1 MLAKLFHLVT
11 TALLATATSAEIVSN
26 RETKLAGGTFRY
38 FYDDSFSGTPGSSP
52 CDSVVIS
59 IVGTAMTI
67 GAYEE
72 LATSIVTGRG
82 TVAIIMDNN
91 PHNIQKQN
99 GGKAAKVANAIVE
112 HLSKHV
118 PICDR
123 PPSKG
128 ILFGGHSAGGGGAV
142 IAIQKNL
149 LEFKLAGFI
158 GMSPYGFPI
167 QKEKKAPGI
176 DVPALL
182 WDFSLMS
189 CGVCPSSAA
198 EAAYKLSEGFPR
210 VFYQVQTNNTID
222 FIFGGDHCS
231 YTDKGCFRMCGGGKR
246 KNWIHK
252 DIGETI
258 HVFFAATQSGNFEKS
273 QFDIVRDDVVLY
285 TGKEEVVK
293 PAKKEAWF
301 IRPFVNLV
309 CLVPT

>member
-128 ILFGGHSAGGGGAV
+128 ILFGGHSAGGGERSLPYRRIYSSLNSLDSSV
-142 IAIQKNL
+142 CHPMDSR
-149 LEFKLAGFI
+149 FK
-158 GMSPYGFPI
+158 
-167 QKEKKAPGI
+167 KRKKLRG
-176 DVPALL
+176 
-182 WDFSLMS
+182 SM
-189 CGVCPSSAA
+189 
-198 EAAYKLSEGFPR
+198 FPR
-210 VFYQVQTNNTID
+210 Y
-222 FIFGGDHCS
+222 
-231 YTDKGCFRMCGGGKR
+231 CG
-246 KNWIHK
+246 
-252 DIGETI
+252 T
-258 HVFFAATQSGNFEKS
+258 
-273 QFDIVRDDVVLY
+273 
-285 TGKEEVVK
+285 
-293 PAKKEAWF
+293 
-301 IRPFVNLV
+301 LV
-309 CLVPT
+309 